1 MTRSIAW
8 FAMTF
13 LAVGVAGYAVVSLLL
28 PGART
33 GFVEELFLDTPVA
46 IALHLGGGAIAIVLG
61 ALQLSKKFRNKY
73 LPVHRRLGQV
83 YILSVV
89 VSGSAGFLLAVE
101 STGGL
106 VSHFGFGMMAIVWVS
121 TALVAWQKVLGRD
134 IEAHRAWML
143 RSYAVTLAAVT
154 LRIYLPL
161 SQIAGIPFEEAYPA
175 ISWMCWVPNLLFVEW
190 FMIQKT
196 RKAAGQ

>member
-1 MTRSIAW
+1 MTRSIPW
-8 FAMTF
+8 FVMTL
-13 LAVGVAGYAVVSLLL
+13 LAIGVAGYAAVSLLV
-28 PGART
+28 PGSRT
-33 GFVEELFLDTPVA
+33 GFVDQLFIDTPIA
-46 IALHLGGGAIAIVLG
+46 IGLHLGGGAIAIVLG
-61 ALQLSKKFRNKY
+61 ALQFSTKLRSRY

-89 VSGSAGFLLAVE
+89 TSGSAGFLLAVD

-106 VSHFGFGMMAIVWVS
+106 VSHFGFGVMAIVWVT
-121 TALVAWQKVLGRD
+121 TALIAWQKVLDRD

-161 SQIAGIPFEEAYPA
+161 SQIAGIPFDEAYPA
-175 ISWMCWVPNLLFVEW
+175 IAWMCWVPNLIIVEW
-190 FMIQKT
+190 FMIEKT
-196 RKAAGQ
+196 RQAAHR

>member
-1 MTRSIAW
+1 MTRSISW
-8 FAMTF
+8 FVMTL
-13 LAVGVAGYAVVSLLL
+13 LAVGVAGYAVVSLVV

-33 GFVEELFLDTPVA
+33 GFVEELFADTPIA
-46 IALHLGGGAIAIVLG
+46 IGLHLGGGAIAIVLG
-61 ALQLSKKFRNKY
+61 ALQFSTTLRNRY
-73 LPVHRRLGQV
+73 LAVHRRLGQI

-89 VSGSAGFLLAVE
+89 ASGIAGLLLAIE

-106 VSHFGFGMMAIVWVS
+106 VSHFGFGAMAVVWVF
-121 TALVAWQKVLGRD
+121 TALVAWRKVLDRD

-175 ISWMCWVPNLLFVEW
+175 ISWMCWVPNLIIVEW
-190 FMIQKT
+190 FMIEKT
-196 RKAAGQ
+196 RKVAHR

>member
-13 LAVGVAGYAVVSLLL
+13 LALGVAGYAAVSLLL

-46 IALHLGGGAIAIVLG
+46 IALHLGGGAVAIVLG
-61 ALQLSKKFRNKY
+61 ALQLSKKLRNKY
-73 LPVHRRLGQV
+73 LSVHRRLGQV

-89 VSGSAGFLLAVE
+89 VSGSAGFLLAVD

-161 SQIAGIPFEEAYPA
+161 SQIAGISFEDAYPA
-175 ISWMCWVPNLLFVEW
+175 ISWMCWVPNLLIVEW
-190 FMIQKT
+190 FMIEKT
-196 RKAAGQ
+196 KKVAGQ

>member
-1 MTRSIAW
+1 MTV
-8 FAMTF
+8 
-13 LAVGVAGYAVVSLLL
+13 LAVGVAGYAVVALLL

-33 GFVEELFLDTPVA
+33 GFVDQLYLDTPVA

-61 ALQLSKKFRNKY
+61 ALQFSSRLRNKY
-73 LPVHRRLGQV
+73 LSIHRRMGQI
-83 YILSVV
+83 YIISVV
-89 VSGSAGFLLAVE
+89 TSGSAGFLLAVE

-106 VSHFGFGMMAIVWVS
+106 AAHFGFGAMAIVWVT
-121 TALVAWQKVLGRD
+121 TALVAWRKVLGRD

-175 ISWMCWVPNLLFVEW
+175 ISWMCWVPNLIIVEW
-190 FMIQKT
+190 FMIEKT
-196 RKAAGQ
+196 RQVARR

>member
-1 MTRSIAW
+1 MAL
-8 FAMTF
+8 
-13 LAVGVAGYAVVSLLL
+13 LAVGVAAYALVSLLI

-33 GFVEELFLDTPVA
+33 GFVEELFVNTPIA
-46 IALHLGGGAIAIVLG
+46 IGLHLGGGAIAIVLG
-61 ALQLSKKFRNKY
+61 ALQFSTKLRNRYLS
-73 LPVHRRLGQV
+73 VHRRLGQI

-89 VSGSAGFLLAVE
+89 TSGIAGFLLAIE

-106 VSHFGFGMMAIVWVS
+106 VSHFGFGAMAVVWVS
-121 TALVAWQKVLGRD
+121 TALVAWRKVLVRD

-161 SQIAGIPFEEAYPA
+161 SQISGIPFEDAYQA
-175 ISWMCWVPNLLFVEW
+175 ISWMCWVPNLIIVEW
-190 FMIQKT
+190 FMIEKT
-196 RKAAGQ
+196 GKVARR

>member
-1 MTRSIAW
+1 MTMVMQAFSRR
-8 FAMTF
+8 
-13 LAVGVAGYAVVSLLL
+13 L
-28 PGART
+28 
-33 GFVEELFLDTPVA
+33 
-46 IALHLGGGAIAIVLG
+46 
-61 ALQLSKKFRNKY
+61 RNKY
-73 LPVHRRLGQV
+73 LSVHRRLGQI

-106 VSHFGFGMMAIVWVS
+106 VSHFGFGVMAVVWVS

-175 ISWMCWVPNLLFVEW
+175 ISWMCWVPNLIVVEW
-190 FMIQKT
+190 FMIDRT
-196 RKAAGQ
+196 RKVTRL

>member
-1 MTRSIAW
+1 MTRSISW
-8 FAMTF
+8 FVMTL
-13 LAVGVAGYAVVSLLL
+13 LAVGVAGYAVVSLLI
-28 PGART
+28 PDTRT
-33 GFVEELFLDTPVA
+33 GFVENLFVNTPIA
-46 IALHLGGGAIAIVLG
+46 IGLHLGGGAIAIVLG
-61 ALQLSKKFRNKY
+61 ALQFSSKLRTRYLSI
-73 LPVHRRLGQV
+73 HRRIGQV

-89 VSGSAGFLLAVE
+89 VSGCAGFLLAID

-106 VSHFGFGMMAIVWVS
+106 ASHFGFGIMAIVWVS
-121 TALVAWQKVLGRD
+121 TALVAWHKILDRD

-175 ISWMCWVPNLLFVEW
+175 ISWLCWVPNLIFVEW
-190 FMIQKT
+190 FMIEKT
-196 RKAAGQ
+196 RRVTHQ

>member
-1 MTRSIAW
+1 MTL
-8 FAMTF
+8 
-13 LAVGVAGYAVVSLLL
+13 LAVGVAGYAVVSLVV

-33 GFVEELFLDTPVA
+33 GFVEELFADTPIA
-46 IALHLGGGAIAIVLG
+46 IGLHLGGGAIAIVLG
-61 ALQLSKKFRNKY
+61 ALQFSTTLRNRY
-73 LPVHRRLGQV
+73 LAVHRRLGQI

-89 VSGSAGFLLAVE
+89 ASGIAGFLLAIE

-106 VSHFGFGMMAIVWVS
+106 VSHFGFGAMAVVWVF
-121 TALVAWQKVLGRD
+121 TALVAWRKVLDRD

-175 ISWMCWVPNLLFVEW
+175 ISWMCWVPNLIIVEW
-190 FMIQKT
+190 FMIEKT
-196 RKAAGQ
+196 RKVAHR